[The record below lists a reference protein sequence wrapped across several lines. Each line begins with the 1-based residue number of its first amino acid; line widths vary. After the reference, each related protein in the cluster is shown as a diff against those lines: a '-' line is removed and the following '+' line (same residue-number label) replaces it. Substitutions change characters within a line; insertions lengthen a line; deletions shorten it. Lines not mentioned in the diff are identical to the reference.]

1 MVNIN
6 FCVGGGCKSNPGPV
20 YMAGV
25 WIHLSV
31 WRKAHKRL
39 FDFYVHNR
47 ATHVTT
53 KAFSD
58 ATETAVGSSNSLPT
72 FHFAPFFFFST
83 RFSSWFSIRT
93 SIDDTSTVN
102 PLPLTMAIQIR
113 IMVLGFLWS
122 DSKRKINGLW
132 IDLLNRF
139 EGYIWREKQSN
150 WFLIHTTTMFTV
162 LKAVALRLWMW
173 NISLTLESPK
183 TMTGQ
188 QAKHSMYIV
197 FAHTVVRRPCQPISL
212 STENHIYHVCD
223 HSWHLRA
230 GPRLWR
236 RIEPKAAY
244 RICPSALPVPRR
256 HRPGQTDTWDQISSV
271 SCDLLL

>member
-1 MVNIN
+1 MAAKAIRGLFTWLVYESISV
-6 FCVGGGCKSNPGPV
+6 FGERRTKGFLISTYTIGPPTWQQRPFQ
-20 YMAGV
+20 MQLKQLWGV
-25 WIHLSV
+25 QTRYPLSI
-31 WRKAHKRL
+31 
-39 FDFYVHNR
+39 
-47 ATHVTT
+47 
-53 KAFSD
+53 
-58 ATETAVGSSNSLPT
+58 SLP
-72 FHFAPFFFFST
+72 FFFST

-102 PLPLTMAIQIR
+102 PLPLTVAIQIR
-113 IMVLGFLWS
+113 IMVLGFLWTGG
-122 DSKRKINGLW
+122 KRKINGLW
-132 IDLLNRF
+132 IDLF
-139 EGYIWREKQSN
+139 EWYIWREKQSN

-173 NISLTLESPK
+173 NITMESPK
-183 TMTGQ
+183 TMTGH

-197 FAHTVVRRPCQPISL
+197 FAYTVVRRPCQPISL